1 MAEYEFHEA
10 ANIFPLDEEHLGEL
24 AEDIKREGLLCP
36 VEVFDGKIIDG
47 RRRWLACK
55 KAGAKPEVVK
65 VSPADP
71 VAYVI
76 SLNLKRRQLTKSQAG
91 ACAARAEKL
100 REKYAEEAKE
110 RQKRKPSDFVPP
122 NCAEQTKPE
131 TRDRL
136 AEDFGVSHGTVDRAA
151 RAIRDGIPELAEALD
166 AGKITAN
173 AASQIAAYPKSAQR
187 EMLQDLL
194 KKKRSRRSPSRN
206 EQSSSRK
213 SSEAKEREKD
223 RRLTER
229 FAINTVDVAMTQLKA
244 IPPQNEFRAREFSRV
259 QSYLEKEI
267 AR

>member
-65 VSPADP
+65 VSPVDP

-100 REKYAEEAKE
+100 KARYAEEAKE
-110 RQKRKPSDFVPP
+110 RHAKLSGRPPKEKPVP
-122 NCAEQTKPE
+122 NCAQVSETGR

-151 RAIRDGIPELAEALD
+151 RAIRDGIPELVKALD
-166 AGKITAN
+166 SGKIAAN
-173 AASQIAAYPKSAQR
+173 LAANISAYPKSEQAR
-187 EMLQDLL
+187 LLQEKL
-194 KKKRSRRSPSRN
+194 KKKQR
-206 EQSSSRK
+206 SSSPAK
-213 SSEAKEREKD
+213 PPATGQPQSQPKHELSETYAKNVADCAITEL
-223 RRLTER
+223 RR
-229 FAINTVDVAMTQLKA
+229 IPKA
-244 IPPQNEFRAREFSRV
+244 NPYRARELSRV
-259 QSYLEKEI
+259 QSYLSKEL
-267 AR
+267 